1 MLHRSL
7 LARAAVALLC
17 VLPLVATAHGPSRQK
32 VTRDIVVNA
41 PAAKVWALI
50 ADFCSISQWHPG
62 VVKCEGT
69 GGSEA
74 GATRVLTVGQEG
86 GPQIAEEL
94 QLHDAEKMTYKYR
107 ITKTDVSVLP
117 VSTYSAFLSVADN
130 GDGTSTVSWKGG
142 FYRSWAKNNP
152 PAEQN
157 DEAAVKAVTGTYDA
171 GLANIK
177 KLAEQ

>member
-1 MLHRSL
+1 MLRRSL
-7 LARAAVALLC
+7 SRRVALALFC
-17 VLPLVATAHGPSRQK
+17 MLPLVAVAHGPSRQK
-32 VTRDIVVNA
+32 VTKDIVVNA
-41 PAAKVWALI
+41 PAAKVWGLI
-50 ADFCSISQWHPG
+50 ADFCSISKWHPG
-62 VVKCEGT
+62 VVKCEGA
-69 GGSEA
+69 GGNEV

-94 QLHDAEKMTYKYR
+94 QMYDAAKMTYKYR

-117 VSTYSAFLSVADN
+117 VATYSAFLGVADN

-142 FYRSWAKNNP
+142 FYRSWGKNNP
-152 PAEQN
+152 PPEQN
-157 DEAAVKAVTGTYDA
+157 DEAAIKAVTGTYEA